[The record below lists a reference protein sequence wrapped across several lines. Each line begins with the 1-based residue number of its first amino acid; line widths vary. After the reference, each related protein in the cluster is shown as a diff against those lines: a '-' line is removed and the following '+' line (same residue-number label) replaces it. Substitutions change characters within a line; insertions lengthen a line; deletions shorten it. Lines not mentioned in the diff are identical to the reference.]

1 MKIDSRQLVAL
12 ASLVKAAQEQKRR
25 KPQKALFAAAYPSY
39 SKSLT
44 TQFQEDPEAAG
55 VRRGLGT
62 GALGAI
68 LGALA
73 GKLIKPDSPWGAG
86 IGALAGGALGGVPG
100 YYSGKQEALSDYSRL
115 LFLRRLGISRP
126 GELEAL
132 LQKEPEAAK
141 KVMEEGATI

>member
-1 MKIDSRQLVAL
+1 
-12 ASLVKAAQEQKRR
+12 VKKPRR
-25 KPQKALFAAAYPSY
+25 KAQKPLFAAAYPSY
-39 SKSLT
+39 SRSLT
-44 TQFQEDPEAAG
+44 TQFQEDPQAAG

-73 GKLIKPDSPWGAG
+73 GKLIKPSDPWAAGA
-86 IGALAGGALGGVPG
+86 GALAGGVIGGVPG

-115 LFLRRLGISRP
+115 LFLRRLGITRP

-132 LQKEPEAAK
+132 LQKEPEATK
-141 KVMEEGATI
+141 KVLEEGATY